1 VRHSRANASAAN
13 RFDAIATRAVTHAMA
28 ESSDHRPVFP
38 GFRAGFAEIAGLECT
53 G

>member
-1 VRHSRANASAAN
+1 MRLRRIASM
-13 RFDAIATRAVTHAMA
+13 RLATRAVTHAMA